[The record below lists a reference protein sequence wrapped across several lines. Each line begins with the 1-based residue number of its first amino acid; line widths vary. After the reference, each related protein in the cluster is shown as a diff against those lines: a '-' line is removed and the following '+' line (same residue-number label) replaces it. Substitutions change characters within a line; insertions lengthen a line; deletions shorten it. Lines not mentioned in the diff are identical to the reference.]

1 MKEGAINC
9 AERKMQTVAF
19 SEFIEDDMKK
29 LFGCFIMCG
38 RVIKTR
44 LIHQEES
51 AVRDKSEHEEDDAA
65 IKLENL
71 SL

>member
-1 MKEGAINC
+1 MLYYVWKC
-9 AERKMQTVAF
+9 H
-19 SEFIEDDMKK
+19 KK
-29 LFGCFIMCG
+29 
-38 RVIKTR
+38 R

-51 AVRDKSEHEEDDAA
+51 AVRAKNEHEEDDAA